1 MCSCS
6 SSPPVYV
13 LCIAVVVVFIQAVVV
28 VGRVLAVAA
37 QLCVFVPECA
47 IVFVAHDLV
56 RGLHRDSRPR
66 VCRRR
71 GCCRPRRR
79 LRRAHPEPFIQ
90 VSMSRSCS
98 DTGVIWSDLS
108 ELEKTALPF

>member
-1 MCSCS
+1 M
-6 SSPPVYV
+6 
-13 LCIAVVVVFIQAVVV
+13 LCIAVVVVFIQAVVI
-28 VGRVLAVAA
+28 VGRIRAVAA
-37 QLCVFVPECA
+37 QLCVFVTDRA
-47 IVFVAHDLV
+47 IAFVAHDLV

-71 GCCRPRRR
+71 GCCRPRR

-108 ELEKTALPF
+108 EQKMVPVF

>member
-1 MCSCS
+1 M
-6 SSPPVYV
+6 
-13 LCIAVVVVFIQAVVV
+13 LCIAVVVVFIQAVVI

-56 RGLHRDSRPR
+56 RGLHRDRRPR

-71 GCCRPRRR
+71 GCCRRR
-79 LRRAHPEPFIQ
+79 LHRANPEPFIQ

-108 ELEKTALPF
+108 EQKMVPVF

>member
-13 LCIAVVVVFIQAVVV
+13 LCIAVVVVFIQAVVI

-47 IVFVAHDLV
+47 IVFVAHDPV
-56 RGLHRDSRPR
+56 HGLHR
-66 VCRRR
+66 VIVIVV
-71 GCCRPRRR
+71 
-79 LRRAHPEPFIQ
+79 LVFAVVVVAVVLVVVFVEPIP
-90 VSMSRSCS
+90 SLLSRSPCQ
-98 DTGVIWSDLS
+98 DLVV
-108 ELEKTALPF
+108 TQV